1 MEESAW
7 SSKNVGTST
16 VIKCEIDVILL
27 KGNIFVHLVKIHI
40 LGKKFKFRVFRMHTT
55 HPSIPQIKFYAFRKR
70 KP

>member
-16 VIKCEIDVILL
+16 VLKCEIDVILL

-40 LGKKFKFRVFRMHTT
+40 LGKKG
-55 HPSIPQIKFYAFRKR
+55 QI
-70 KP
+70 